1 MNNPQGSVNYSQVT
15 DYKTIEQTMEKLS
28 DGARRLA
35 AQLTTTA
42 TFDVLWNV
50 LTDYDRLNLF
60 IPNLLT
66 SKKIYKSRNNIHL
79 RQVGAQDFLGMK
91 FSAEV
96 ILDLYEEKD
105 LGLIKFNLMKGD
117 FRRFEGSWK
126 IQKIKNTEKNSLIY
140 DLTVKG
146 CQWMPIGMIEKRL
159 KRDLTENLIAV
170 DRQAKTLINKRK

>member
-1 MNNPQGSVNYSQVT
+1 MNSSKTSNNLFQNDSYE
-15 DYKTIEQTMEKLS
+15 TIEQTMEKLS

-42 TFDVLWNV
+42 SFDSLWSV
-50 LTDYDRLNLF
+50 LTDYDHLNLF
-60 IPNLLT
+60 IPNLLS
-66 SKKIYKSRNNIHL
+66 SKKIYKNNNNIHL
-79 RQVGAQDFLGMK
+79 KQIGAQDFLGMK

-96 ILDLYEEKD
+96 ILDLYEEKED
-105 LGLIKFNLMKGD
+105 GLINFNLIKGD

-126 IQKIKNTEKNSLIY
+126 IKKIKGKDKNSLIY

-159 KRDLTENLIAV
+159 KNDLSQNLIAV
-170 DRQAKTLINKRK
+170 EKQAKT

>member
-1 MNNPQGSVNYSQVT
+1 MNSSKGSANLSQN
-15 DYKTIEQTMEKLS
+15 DSYETIEQTMEKLS

-42 TFDVLWNV
+42 SFDSLWRV
-50 LTDYDRLNLF
+50 LTDYDRLNLY
-60 IPNLLT
+60 IPNLLS
-66 SKKIYKSRNNIHL
+66 SKKLYKNNNNIHL
-79 RQVGAQDFLGMK
+79 QQIGAQDFLGMK

-96 ILDLYEEKD
+96 ILDLYEKRE
-105 LGLIKFNLMKGD
+105 LGQITFKLMKGD

-126 IQKIKNTEKNSLIY
+126 IQKVSGSDNNSLIY

-159 KRDLTENLIAV
+159 KRDLSDNLIAV
-170 DRQAKTLINKRK
+170 EKQAKTFS